1 MHTPRDVSGS
11 AYAADDLSIRCH
23 ANPLILVIL
32 FGVRVCDAVHPNGL
46 HPHHYGNETCD
57 QERRSASKAI
67 ATTRNYAFKTQ
78 TKP

>member
-1 MHTPRDVSGS
+1 MHTPCDVSGS
-11 AYAADDLSIRCH
+11 AYAADDFSIWCH

-32 FGVRVCDAVHPNGL
+32 SGVRVCDAVHPNGL
-46 HPHHYGNETCD
+46 HPHHHGYETCD

-67 ATTRNYAFKTQ
+67 AATRNYAITAQ